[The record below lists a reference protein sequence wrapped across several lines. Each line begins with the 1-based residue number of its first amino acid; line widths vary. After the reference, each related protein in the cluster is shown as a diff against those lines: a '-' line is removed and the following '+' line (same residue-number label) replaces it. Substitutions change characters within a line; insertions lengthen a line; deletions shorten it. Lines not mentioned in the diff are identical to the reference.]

1 MSLQREGKY
10 ERILDAAITAIAESG
25 FYHCQ
30 VSKIARLAGVAD
42 GTIYLYF
49 KSKEDILIQ
58 LFQSRMGDFIA
69 VIRNKLAQCG
79 TTEERLR
86 TIVETHFSNM
96 EHNRSL
102 AIVTQLELRQPNL
115 SIRRAINGPL
125 LDYFKL
131 IEEVILLG
139 IEHGEIPNVDIW
151 VARQMIFGSLD
162 EATTDWVLA
171 RHPRTLVSGV
181 EPMLALFEGALRLRK
196 TEEKRQ
202 LIPDE
207 KREEDE
213 NANS

>member
-1 MSLQREGKY
+1 MGLQREGKF
-10 ERILDAAITAIAESG
+10 ERILDAAIEAIAESG
-25 FYHCQ
+25 FHQCQ

-49 KSKEDILIQ
+49 KSKEDILVQ
-58 LFQSRMGDFIA
+58 LFQSRMGEFISS
-69 VIRNKLAQCG
+69 IRSELSECE
-79 TTEERLR
+79 TTAARLR
-86 TIVETHFSNM
+86 TIVRTHFSYM

-115 SIRRAINGPL
+115 SVRLAINGPL

-131 IEEVILLG
+131 IEEVIQQG
-139 IEHGEIPNVDIW
+139 IEREEVPKIDIW

-171 RHPRTLVSGV
+171 RNPRTLESGV

-196 TEEKRQ
+196 RPEE
-202 LIPDE
+202 LY
-207 KREEDE
+207 
-213 NANS
+213 